1 MAETDTPIEDV
12 NAESVAPVEE
22 KPEVK
27 AEPEPK
33 PKPKKK
39 KAKALSFRCGLTVDG
54 MNRVIDGEERL
65 RMGHA
70 DYPWSKDLRADILEA
85 VQDCRNMSDVRK
97 RVRDV
102 ASKARGGDGRAVV

>member
-12 NAESVAPVEE
+12 NADSVQPVE
-22 KPEVK
+22 KSPE
-27 AEPEPK
+27 

-39 KAKALSFRCGLTVDG
+39 KVKAYSFRCGLTLEG
-54 MNRVIDGEERL
+54 MNRLLDGEEKL
-65 RMGHA
+65 RMGRA
-70 DYPWSKDLRADILEA
+70 DYPWGDAARAEILEA

-102 ASKARGGDGRAVV
+102 ASKLRGGDGRALV